1 MRLLL
6 IEDDKLLGHGIQTG
20 LRQENCIVDWLQDG
34 VSGEHAWQLETYDAI
49 ILDWNLPKKDG
60 ISILNTMRHQGDI
73 TPVLLL
79 TARDTLDDKVVGLD
93 SGADD
98 YLVKPFDLE
107 ELLARLRALI
117 RRNQGRA
124 IPQIYYAD
132 LCLDP
137 AAHTLTQ
144 ADNPVKLSNKELLIL
159 QILLENIGKVMSRQQ
174 LEDSLY
180 GWNEEIESNAVEV
193 FIHHLRKKLGKQI
206 ILTIRGIGYTIPK
219 L

>member
-1 MRLLL
+1 
-6 IEDDKLLGHGIQTG
+6 
-20 LRQENCIVDWLQDG
+20 
-34 VSGEHAWQLETYDAI
+34 
-49 ILDWNLPKKDG
+49 
-60 ISILNTMRHQGDI
+60 MRHQGDI

-79 TARDTLDDKVVGLD
+79 TARDTLDDKVIGLD

-107 ELLARLRALI
+107 ELLARLRALV

-124 IPQIYYAD
+124 TPKIYYAD

-144 ADNPVKLSNKELLIL
+144 ADNLVKLSNKELLIL
-159 QILLENIGKVMSRQQ
+159 QVLLENIGKVMSRQQ
-174 LEDSLY
+174 LEESLY

-219 L
+219 I